1 MTMRQRVA
9 SLTVAGL
16 LVTGSVL
23 ELTLPPSR
31 PASPGADARTRQSER
46 RAMWATRDT
55 AWVAHVA
62 VVDEA
67 LARADISAA
76 VQAWHDAYGAAL
88 AAGSWEA
95 MLSVGDAVVRVGQA
109 AEARMGARPNARQA
123 YLTALLRAQR
133 DGSVDGVLRIAEAFH
148 ALGDRAVALQCARL
162 AIRIA
167 EAQVDAVEMERARTF
182 TATRLG
188 SLMTT
193 EN

>member
-76 VQAWHDAYGAAL
+76 VRAWHDAYGAAL

-133 DGSVDGVLRIAEAFH
+133 DGSVDGVLRVAEAFDS
-148 ALGDRAVALQCARL
+148 LGDRAVASQCVRIAGRL
-162 AIRIA
+162 AENRQNQLEI
-167 EAQVDAVEMERARTF
+167 AQVAAFAAAR
-182 TATRLG
+182 R
-188 SLMTT
+188 S
-193 EN
+193 